1 MAYTALNRGESATS
15 ILKPPKE
22 YARYRVRDPEGRKIG
37 SVKEL
42 FTNAYGEP
50 EYVRVRM
57 GLFGLRS
64 ALIPIGFAVAID
76 EERRTLTLQ

>member
-1 MAYTALNRGESATS
+1 MAYTATNARETGNRFEA
-15 ILKPPKE
+15 PEE
-22 YARYRVRDPEGRKIG
+22 YVGYDLHDPEGQKIG

-50 EYVRVRM
+50 EYIRTKV

-64 ALIPIGFAVAID
+64 VLIPTGFVALD
-76 EERRTLTLQ
+76 KERRTLTLQ